1 MKNMNKTIPCLLLL
15 GLLASTPAN
24 SSAQTKTQTPH
35 TLNAKITKTVEIR
48 YQLHLPEGY
57 DSKAGKKW
65 PTILFLHGAGERGDD
80 IEKVTVHGPPM
91 IVKNK
96 SEFPFIVISPQC
108 PAGERWQPEQLIALL
123 DRVSREHAVDRRRV
137 YLTGLSMGGYGSWEL
152 GVRHHDRF
160 AAIAPICGGGTTIEI
175 RLARRVKDHPLK
187 SLPVWAFHGA
197 KDSVVPLIE
206 SERMVDA
213 FKAIGNE
220 SARLTVYPEAN
231 HNSWT
236 ETYDNPKLYE
246 WFLSHSK

>member
-1 MKNMNKTIPCLLLL
+1 MNKHIPSLLLL
-15 GLLASTPAN
+15 GCLALTPAL
-24 SSAQTKTQTPH
+24 SSAQTKTQTAH
-35 TLNAKITKTVEIR
+35 KLKVVVSDKVEIR
-48 YQLHLPEGY
+48 YQLHLPKGY
-57 DSKAGKKW
+57 DAKAGKKW

-91 IVKNK
+91 IVKDDP
-96 SEFPFIVISPQC
+96 SFPFIVISPQC
-108 PAGERWQPEQLIALL
+108 PVGERWQPGQLIALL
-123 DRVSREHAVDRRRV
+123 DSVSKKHAVDNKRV

-152 GVRHHDRF
+152 GVRHHERF

-197 KDSVVPLIE
+197 KDSVVPLGE

-220 SARLTVYPEAN
+220 NVKLTVYPDAN

-236 ETYDNPKLYE
+236 ETYDNSKLYE